1 MLKLDPSSHC
11 DVCLDEFTS
20 DEFDVHAPHSAPCG
34 ELTLSAYSRYCSSCR
49 LGTLNDIARALGH
62 VACLDCFRRTA
73 LFAHED
79 GLKCPLCAVA
89 LTEGDIR
96 KLQVQI
102 GAPVAGLDLGKRRSQ
117 ASVSGSKR
125 PPSTLTIEAMMLE
138 TRVAKLLATAMTRQM
153 TKAEVDE
160 FIKVER
166 DADTW
171 LETACRGNH
180 ALRVSHSL
188 TFTLALP
195 LDNSKRLCSF
205 RSLKHCY
212 RTCASIISM
221 LRHGAALKIN

>member
-34 ELTLSAYSRYCSSCR
+34 RLTLSLFMSYE
-49 LGTLNDIARALGH
+49 TLNSIACVLGH

-79 GLKCPLCAVA
+79 GLKCPLCAA
-89 LTEGDIR
+89 ELTEGDIR

-102 GAPVAGLDLGKRRSQ
+102 GPLVAGSDLNKRRSQ

-125 PPSTLTIEAMMLE
+125 PPSTLAIEAMMLE

-153 TKAEVDE
+153 TKAEVDN

-166 DADTW
+166 DADAW

-180 ALRVSHSL
+180 GLRVS
-188 TFTLALP
+188 
-195 LDNSKRLCSF
+195 
-205 RSLKHCY
+205 Y
-212 RTCASIISM
+212 
-221 LRHGAALKIN
+221 